1 MKTFKEFN
9 EEAQYHLHEL
19 GGDTNLGFIP
29 LVSKG
34 IGLLNRAANPLYKGY
49 GVYKTTKDVYKSI
62 KDKKGPAHTA
72 LSALSGIQYAA
83 PLNKGKTFL
92 RQVGNFAKSKR
103 LWTGLGAEATKE
115 LIDDGEFDYLNKKT
129 SNKTNKKV
137 SGAAGKVSAKTGAEV
152 KKNLGSDKKK
162 YLTDLDL
169 YKK

>member
-1 MKTFKEFN
+1 MKTFKQFN

-19 GGDTNLGFIP
+19 SGDSNLGIIP

-34 IGLLNRAANPLYKGY
+34 FGLLNKAANPIYRGY
-49 GVYKTTKDVYKSI
+49 GAYDTGKKVYKSI

-83 PLNKGKTFL
+83 PLNKGKNFV
-92 RQVGNFAKSKR
+92 RQMGNFFRSKR
-103 LWTGLGAEATKE
+103 FITGLGAETASE
-115 LIDDGEFDYLNKKT
+115 LIDDAQKEKKKT
-129 SNKTNKKV
+129 TNNKVDTA
-137 SGAAGKVSAKTGAEV
+137 SKVSAATGAEA
-152 KKNLGSDKKK
+152 KKKLGNDKKK

>member
-1 MKTFKEFN
+1 MELLMKTFKEFN

-19 GGDTNLGFIP
+19 SGDSNLGIIP

-34 IGLLNRAANPLYKGY
+34 LGLLNRASTPLYRGY
-49 GVYKTTKDVYKSI
+49 GAYDTGKKVYQSI

-83 PLNKGKTFL
+83 PLNKGKNFV
-92 RQVGNFAKSKR
+92 RQMGNFIKSKR
-103 LWTGLGAEATKE
+103 FLTGVGAETAAE
-115 LIDDGEFDYLNKKT
+115 MIDDAQKDKNKT
-129 SNKTNKKV
+129 SNKTNNIA
-137 SGAAGKVSAKTGAEV
+137 SKVSAKTAAEA

-162 YLTDLDL
+162 YKTDLDL

>member
-9 EEAQYHLHEL
+9 EEAQYHLHEI
-19 GGDTNLGFIP
+19 DRVGFGIP
-29 LVSKG
+29 GAGLMMKG
-34 IGLLNRAANPLYKGY
+34 LSYANKAANPIYRAY
-49 GVYKTTKDVYKSI
+49 GAYDTGKKVYQSI

-83 PLNKGKTFL
+83 PLNKGKNFV
-92 RQVGNFAKSKR
+92 RQMGNFVLSKR
-103 LWTGLGAEATKE
+103 FLGGLGAETAADM
-115 LIDDGEFDYLNKKT
+115 IDDAQKEKKKT
-129 SNKTNKKV
+129 TNNKVDTA
-137 SGAAGKVSAKTGAEV
+137 SKVSAKTGAEV

>member
-1 MKTFKEFN
+1 MKTFKQFN

-19 GGDTNLGFIP
+19 SGDGVGLGIVP

-34 IGLLNRAANPLYKGY
+34 IGLLNKAANPLYKAY
-49 GVYKTTKDVYKSI
+49 GIYKTGKNVYKSI
-62 KDKKGPAHTA
+62 KDKKSPAHTA
-72 LSALSGIQYAA
+72 LSALSGLQYAA

-115 LIDDGEFDYLNKKT
+115 LIDDGEFAKKNNPAKYKNY
-129 SNKTNKKV
+129 SNNV
-137 SGAAGKVSAKTGAEV
+137 RGAAGKTASNIKP
-152 KKNLGSDKKK
+152 KK

>member
-34 IGLLNRAANPLYKGY
+34 IGLLNKAASPLYRGY
-49 GVYKTTKDVYKSI
+49 GAYETGKNVYKSI

-72 LSALSGIQYAA
+72 LTALSGIQYAA
-83 PLNKGKTFL
+83 PLNKGKNFV
-92 RQVGNFAKSKR
+92 RQMGNFIKSKR
-103 LWTGLGAEATKE
+103 FITGLGAETAAE
-115 LIDDGEFDYLNKKT
+115 MIDDAQKEKKKT
-129 SNKTNKKV
+129 TNNKV
-137 SGAAGKVSAKTGAEV
+137 DIASKVSAKTGAEA
-152 KKNLGSDKKK
+152 KKNLGNDKKK

-169 YKK
+169 HKK

>member
-34 IGLLNRAANPLYKGY
+34 IGLLNKAASPLYRGY
-49 GVYKTTKDVYKSI
+49 GAYETGKNVYKSI

-72 LSALSGIQYAA
+72 LTALSGIQYAA
-83 PLNKGKTFL
+83 PLNKGKNFV
-92 RQVGNFAKSKR
+92 RQMGNFFKSKR
-103 LWTGLGAEATKE
+103 FITGLGAETAAE
-115 LIDDGEFDYLNKKT
+115 LIDDAEKEKKKT
-129 SNKTNKKV
+129 TNNKV
-137 SGAAGKVSAKTGAEV
+137 DMASKVSAATGAEA
-152 KKNLGSDKKK
+152 KKKLGNDKKK
-162 YLTDLDL
+162 YQTDLDL

>member
-1 MKTFKEFN
+1 MKTFKQFN

-19 GGDTNLGFIP
+19 SGDGVGLGIVP

-34 IGLLNRAANPLYKGY
+34 IGLLNKAANPLYKAY
-49 GVYKTTKDVYKSI
+49 GIYKTGKNVYKSI

-83 PLNKGKTFL
+83 PLNKGKNFI
-92 RQVGNFAKSKR
+92 RQVGNFVKSKR
-103 LWTGLGAEATKE
+103 FLGGVGAETAAE
-115 LIDDGEFDYLNKKT
+115 LIDDAQKEKKKT
-129 SNKTNKKV
+129 TNNKDV
-137 SGAAGKVSAKTGAEV
+137 ASKVSAKTGAEA
-152 KKNLGSDKKK
+152 KKNLGNDKKK